1 MYMESVL
8 SGQPQFIIASINLL
22 ITIAQSR
29 HIVNLEEIT
38 AARIRQTEQDG
49 VPRDMSR
56 YRTNWHLLLTAWWML
71 AGVAMI
77 TLLFRIIPSMFV
89 RDSVELTSPWFIF
102 VDMIVII
109 GTFAGYSLLAVI
121 AFRAWKWNS
130 WQGKTE
136 PNKAEYEQ

>member
-29 HIVNLEEIT
+29 HIVNLEELT
-38 AARIRQTEQDG
+38 ADRIRKMEQDG
-49 VPRDMSR
+49 VRRDMSR

-71 AGVAMI
+71 AGVAMV
-77 TLLFRIIPSMFV
+77 TLLFRILPSMFV
-89 RDSVELTSPWFIF
+89 SDAVELKSAWFIF
-102 VDMIVII
+102 VDLVVIL
-109 GTFAGYSLLAVI
+109 GTFIGYSLLAVI

-130 WQGKTE
+130 WQGKTVSRD
-136 PNKAEYEQ
+136 

>member
-29 HIVNLEEIT
+29 HIVNLEELT
-38 AARIRQTEQDG
+38 ANRIRKTERDG
-49 VPRDMSR
+49 IRRDMSR

-77 TLLFRIIPSMFV
+77 TLLFRILPSMFV
-89 RDSVELTSPWFIF
+89 SDAVELTNTWFIF
-102 VDMIVII
+102 VDLVVIL
-109 GTFAGYSLLAVI
+109 GTFTGYSLLAVI

-136 PNKAEYEQ
+136 PRD

>member
-29 HIVNLEEIT
+29 HIVNLEELT
-38 AARIRQTEQDG
+38 ANRIRKTERDG
-49 VPRDMSR
+49 IRRDMSK

-77 TLLFRIIPSMFV
+77 TLLFRILPSMFV
-89 RDSVELTSPWFIF
+89 SDAVELTSTWFIF
-102 VDMIVII
+102 VDLVVIL
-109 GTFAGYSLLAVI
+109 GTFTGYSLLAVI

-136 PNKAEYEQ
+136 PRD

>member
-29 HIVNLEEIT
+29 HIVNLEELT
-38 AARIRQTEQDG
+38 ANRIRKTERDG
-49 VPRDMSR
+49 IRRDMSK

-77 TLLFRIIPSMFV
+77 TLLFRILPSMFV
-89 RDSVELTSPWFIF
+89 SDAVELTNTWFIF
-102 VDMIVII
+102 VDLVVIL
-109 GTFAGYSLLAVI
+109 GTFTGYSLLAVI

-136 PNKAEYEQ
+136 PRD